1 MINIILEN
9 KNESSIIEKNELEDE
24 NIVNDK
30 EASETFKRR
39 SKKNKEKSFLK
50 RALSLKMIKNYIIF
64 IVLTTIFVL
73 TFQSIKIRINTDY
86 IPTLFGNT
94 YLNVLSESMVPEF
107 KLNDLVIGK
116 VVKDTKEIKVG
127 DIVTYRDGRML
138 VTHRVVEVKNG
149 GEAFITK
156 GDANEALDANIVP
169 KENLVSKYKF
179 NIPYLGYIIAK
190 FQDLK
195 FLAIMGIVFM
205 YFIIKEL
212 IIEIK
217 KVKKNKNF
225 QLNN

>member
-9 KNESSIIEKNELEDE
+9 KNESGIIEKNELEDE
-24 NIVNDK
+24 NSVNDK
-30 EASETFKRR
+30 EASETLKKR

-50 RALSLKMIKNYIIF
+50 KALSLKMIKNYIIF
-64 IVLTTIFVL
+64 IALAAIFVL
-73 TFQSIKIRINTDY
+73 TFQSIKIRVNTDY

-107 KLNDLVIGK
+107 KVNDLIIGK
-116 VVKDTKEIKVG
+116 VVNDTKEIKVG

-156 GDANEALDANIVP
+156 GDANEVQDGNIIP
-169 KENLVSKYKF
+169 KENLISKYRF
-179 NIPYLGYIIAK
+179 NIPYLGYIVAK
-190 FQDLK
+190 FQDFK
-195 FLAIMGIVFM
+195 FLSIMGIVFM

>member
-9 KNESSIIEKNELEDE
+9 ENESVIIEKNELEDE
-24 NIVNDK
+24 NIAKDK
-30 EASETFKRR
+30 ESSETLKKR
-39 SKKNKEKSFLK
+39 SNKNKEKSFLK
-50 RALSLKMIKNYIIF
+50 RVLSLKMIKNYIIF

-156 GDANEALDANIVP
+156 GDANEVPDVNIVP
-169 KENLVSKYKF
+169 KENLVSKYRF
-179 NIPYLGYIIAK
+179 NIPYLGYIVAK
-190 FQDLK
+190 FQDFK
-195 FLAIMGIVFM
+195 FLAIMGIVLM

-217 KVKKNKNF
+217 KVKKNKNL

>member
-1 MINIILEN
+1 
-9 KNESSIIEKNELEDE
+9 
-24 NIVNDK
+24 
-30 EASETFKRR
+30 
-39 SKKNKEKSFLK
+39 
-50 RALSLKMIKNYIIF
+50 IIF

-116 VVKDTKEIKVG
+116 IVNDTKEIKVG

-225 QLNN
+225 QLND